1 MTDLQPEKEEEE
13 EGGGRR
19 LSPWASVDGFSL
31 FRLHRKGAKSIGKK
45 LFLLFFASLF
55 SVLLFSE
62 LKHGKKSVLTLT
74 WPFPSCRLS
83 TQ

>member
-31 FRLHRKGAKSIGKK
+31 FRLHRKGAKSIVKK
-45 LFLLFFASLF
+45 TFFFSLPPSFQCCSFLS
-55 SVLLFSE
+55 
-62 LKHGKKSVLTLT
+62 
-74 WPFPSCRLS
+74 
-83 TQ
+83 